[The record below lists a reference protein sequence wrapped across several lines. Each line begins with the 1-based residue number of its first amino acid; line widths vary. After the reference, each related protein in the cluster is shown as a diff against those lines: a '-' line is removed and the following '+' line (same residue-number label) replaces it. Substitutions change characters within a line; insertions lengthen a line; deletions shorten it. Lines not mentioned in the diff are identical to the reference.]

1 MDVFE
6 KFETTVIG
14 LIYRHKVLLVMVG
27 SFLLIITVL
36 SLMLALI
43 AGSVGMS
50 LVYAMEANSFA
61 GNQST
66 CLNLEHKVTITEM
79 NNWHTLIMP
88 VAGFMFNW
96 VYGFII
102 LLIISYISL
111 SLYFVAR
118 GIYRWRKL

>member
-1 MDVFE
+1 M
-6 KFETTVIG
+6 
-14 LIYRHKVLLVMVG
+14 MVG

-50 LVYAMEANSFA
+50 LVYVMEANSFA

-66 CLNLEHKVTITEM
+66 CLNLEHKVNITEM
-79 NNWHTLIMP
+79 NNWNTLIMP
-88 VAGFMFNW
+88 VAGLMFNW

-118 GIYRWRKL
+118 GIYRWRKS